1 MSYCQRRE
9 NGHCTLIKI
18 LWVQFYNKR
27 KQSTRFQ
34 IDNAIHLFKVLCA
47 EKHFAPNDFPRLI
60 EDWLV
65 SLCALDDDRLASR
78 AFRFELAC
86 ILWPSELES
95 QFDIENTFL
104 PTDLCNLFT
113 FSLFNIHSSK
123 NKLLG
128 WIQFSI
134 YIPGFLS

>member
-1 MSYCQRRE
+1 MCREAFCSQWLSETDRRLT
-9 NGHCTLIKI
+9 GL
-18 LWVQFYNKR
+18 
-27 KQSTRFQ
+27 
-34 IDNAIHLFKVLCA
+34 
-47 EKHFAPNDFPRLI
+47 
-60 EDWLV
+60 